1 MVASKPYAQGRIAVT
16 HHEDQAD
23 VDQRI
28 GQRVRRLRLQRGL
41 GLRACAELCGRTE
54 EWLRQ
59 VERGEQRLDKLS
71 TLVTLAKVLGVR
83 DLRLI
88 MEERLD
94 GLTCDIA
101 EGGRVSHKAVPS
113 IRQVLSAPLFP
124 ARPVVDLSSEIG
136 RMKRRLD
143 VAWSEWHRSARPYTA
158 LGVVAPGLLR
168 DALVL
173 HRSAQPYE
181 RHGTWAIIA
190 EVFQISQRFLYC
202 VGEPD
207 LAARAAD
214 RGMVAAEE
222 TGDPVLIGAS
232 AWMSTMA
239 ALGASQPEE
248 ACEVARTAA
257 ECLKPALRASETALS
272 MWGSLQLFAAIAY
285 AKGRKTADA
294 WRHWDLA
301 QRAASALGP
310 VHHHPLTMFG
320 EVNVGVYAVAIE
332 VETGRSAA
340 AIDRAKSHR
349 DLQHSFLESPR
360 SAPHR
365 PGSRPAPPSCTG
377 RGSGL
382 SAYVRT
388 TLHRDDH
395 LQSCRQTGHRG
406 DDRQAAPTA
415 FPTAGPGSPGASD
428 HVSTAPTAAWVR
440 ALIDA
445 LPSAA

>member
-1 MVASKPYAQGRIAVT
+1 VVT
-16 HHEDQAD
+16 HYEDQAD
-23 VDQRI
+23 VDQCI
-28 GQRVRRLRLQRGL
+28 GQRVRRLRLHRGL

-71 TLVTLAKVLGVR
+71 TLVILAKVLGVR

-88 MEERLD
+88 MAERLD
-94 GLTCDIA
+94 GLTCDVS
-101 EGGRVSHKAVPS
+101 ESGRVSHKAVPS
-113 IRQVLSAPLFP
+113 IRQVLSTPVFP
-124 ARPVVDLSSEIG
+124 ARPVIDLSLEIR

-143 VAWSEWHRSARPYTA
+143 LAWSEWHRSARPYTA

-181 RHGTWAIIA
+181 RHETWTIIA

-202 VGEPD
+202 VGEPE

-222 TGDPVLIGAS
+222 TGDPVLIATS

-239 ALGASQPEE
+239 ALGASQTEE

-257 ECLKPALRASETALS
+257 EYLKPALRVSETALS
-272 MWGSLQLFAAIAY
+272 VWGSLQLFTAIAY
-285 AKGRKTADA
+285 AKGRRTADA

-320 EVNVGVYAVAIE
+320 KANVGVYAVAIE

-340 AIDRAKSHR
+340 AVDRAKSIAISSIPSSNRRAQHLI
-349 DLQHSFLESPR
+349 DLARGQLCRRAPDEALACLRMSEQHSTETIIF
-360 SAPHR
+360 
-365 PGSRPAPPSCTG
+365 
-377 RGSGL
+377 
-382 SAYVRT
+382 
-388 TLHRDDH
+388 
-395 LQSCRQTGHRG
+395 
-406 DDRQAAPTA
+406 
-415 FPTAGPGSPGASD
+415 SPGARQAITEMIDGKRRPPSPLLD
-428 HVSTAPTAAWVR
+428 LALR
-440 ALIDA
+440 ARVIA
-445 LPSAA
+445 